1 MIGAQF
7 TLDATSDVREI
18 HDYVE
23 RYNVSAAERLVNLFE
38 QTCDTLAQNP
48 NMGRDRTEL
57 APNLRSFPAGT
68 YVIFYRPVAD
78 GVEIIRVV
86 HQARDITTMF

>member
-23 RYNVSAAERLVNLFE
+23 RYNVSAAERLVRG
-38 QTCDTLAQNP
+38 TLKK
-48 NMGRDRTEL
+48 
-57 APNLRSFPAGT
+57 S
-68 YVIFYRPVAD
+68 VKAD
-78 GVEIIRVV
+78 GGV
-86 HQARDITTMF
+86 AYL